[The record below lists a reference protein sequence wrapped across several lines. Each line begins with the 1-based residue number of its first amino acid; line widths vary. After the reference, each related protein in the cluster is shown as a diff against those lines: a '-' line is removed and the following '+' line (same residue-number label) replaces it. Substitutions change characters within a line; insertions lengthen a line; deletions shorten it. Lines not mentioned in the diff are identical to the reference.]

1 MTQQNFS
8 QEKYAEA
15 RNNDHK
21 IDSVLRRLSQ
31 TTGTNQEMKTGRSDF
46 GFRKLAINAGWKQ

>member
-1 MTQQNFS
+1 MSFS
-8 QEKYAEA
+8 TDAAIEA

-46 GFRKLAINAGWKQ
+46 GFRKLAISAGWKQ